1 MLGFEPS
8 VGVSLSALARLRAL
22 AFRRGVWFR
31 ALSRLDRGL
40 VDLALRVL
48 KSIRS
53 RTLATTLWS
62 IVQRLLEALEGKVSW
77 MMRQV
82 GGPLAE
88 KMSRIAQ
95 GWGNKSAREWAKD
108 PGFVRYLTVL
118 RMNAPSLQGC

>member
-1 MLGFEPS
+1 VLSFEPS
-8 VGVSLSALARLRAL
+8 VGVSLSALARLRSL
-22 AFRRGVWFR
+22 AVRRGVWFR
-31 ALSRLDRGL
+31 VLSRLDRGL
-40 VDLALRVL
+40 VDLTLRML
-48 KSIRS
+48 HSIRS

-62 IVQRLLEALEGKVSW
+62 IMQRLVEALEGKVSW

-108 PGFVRYLTVL
+108 RGFIRYLTIL
-118 RMNAPSLQGC
+118 SMNGPSL